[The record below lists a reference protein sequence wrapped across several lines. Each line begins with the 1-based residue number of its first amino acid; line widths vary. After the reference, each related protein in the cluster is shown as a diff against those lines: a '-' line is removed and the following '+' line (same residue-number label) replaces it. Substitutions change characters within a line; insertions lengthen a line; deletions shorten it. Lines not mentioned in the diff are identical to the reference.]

1 VDKAFFFSILFVS
14 WLVFIT
20 YFSLFSFTGEMSTP
34 MFNIPHIDKIVH
46 FLFYFIFVVL
56 GIKAVRE
63 IFKVNLEL
71 KKVLLY
77 FVIFACAYG
86 VIIELLQYGF
96 TENRQ
101 GDMLDVL
108 ANSMG
113 ALAGMFVVKR
123 LVFKGWSLKG
133 KV

>member
-1 VDKAFFFSILFVS
+1 VVKAFFFSILFVS

-20 YFSLFSFTGEMSTP
+20 FFSLFPFTGEMSAP
-34 MFNIPHIDKIVH
+34 RLNIPHIDKIVH
-46 FLFYFIFVVL
+46 FSFYFIFVVL
-56 GIKAVRE
+56 GVKAVRE
-63 IFKVNLEL
+63 ILKVNLEL

-77 FVIFACAYG
+77 FVIFACSYG
-86 VIIELLQYGF
+86 IIIELLQYGF

-101 GDMLDVL
+101 GDVLDVL

-123 LVFKGWSLKG
+123 LVFRGWSLK
-133 KV
+133 

>member
-1 VDKAFFFSILFVS
+1 MVKAFFFTILFVS

-20 YFSLFSFTGEMSTP
+20 FLSLFFFTGEMSVP
-34 MFNIPHIDKIVH
+34 RLNIPHIDKIVH

-56 GIKAVRE
+56 GVKAVRE

-77 FVIFACAYG
+77 TVTFACSYG
-86 VIIELLQYGF
+86 IIIELLQYAF
-96 TENRQ
+96 TESRQ
-101 GDMLDVL
+101 GDILDVL

-113 ALAGMFVVKR
+113 ALAGMFLVKR
-123 LVFKGWSLKG
+123 LVFKGWSLK
-133 KV
+133 